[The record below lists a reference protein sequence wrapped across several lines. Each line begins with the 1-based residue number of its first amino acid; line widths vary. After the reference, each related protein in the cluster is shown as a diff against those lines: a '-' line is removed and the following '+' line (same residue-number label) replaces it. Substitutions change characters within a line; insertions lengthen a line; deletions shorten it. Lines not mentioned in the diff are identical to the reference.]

1 MEHSHLEN
9 IYKKAQDKS
18 DSDGELV
25 IRLALQGWNSER
37 IREYASATEDDQQEY
52 MGTIDIF
59 LTLWDKISK
68 ETTREPYE
76 LRFLELWDCAKK
88 LVFGEI
94 DPKMFSNTYMKQG
107 YTLQEYAIITEL
119 SIGLAKLIHDRMKQ

>member
-37 IREYASATEDDQQEY
+37 IREYASATEEDQQEY

-94 DPKMFSNTYMKQG
+94 DPKMFSNMYMKQG

-119 SIGLAKLIHDRMKQ
+119 SMGLAKLIHDKMKQ